1 MKKFF
6 KKIVKNWVKIRRKK
20 FKKFEKFSK
29 YEKMLKN
36 KWKLTGNV
44 KKLYITSMKTGKKRR
59 QLIKNHE
66 EMLENRL
73 EVYKKKI
80 IENSIK
86 IS

>member
-44 KKLYITSMKTGKKRR
+44 KKLYITSMKI
-59 QLIKNHE
+59 LMLNSEIKLKME
-66 EMLENRL
+66 
-73 EVYKKKI
+73 KTKW
-80 IENSIK
+80 
-86 IS
+86 